1 MAGKEGSTGAEV
13 TGAGAEGAGGPE
25 TEPIP
30 PTAGGLSA
38 SELCARRKNRL
49 SELVALYKE
58 QFWVVAEE
66 LGERARE
73 LRSAE
78 GVGAP
83 GASGQ
88 EFEGTP
94 GGLAE
99 HYGDKLP
106 SASDVEED
114 VLAGKARVAPNA
126 EARGR
131 RRAEAAL
138 RIPAIR
144 GLERTAVSI
153 FSRRASSRGALA
165 CLVGKRA
172 AFYLSRPEM
181 SIGRSTKYQIVDVD
195 LSPEGDCSK
204 VSRQQG
210 MVRLHPGGSFYFQ
223 NLGQRKAKVDGNA
236 VPTRARAVLKN
247 GSLLQVGGLSLMF
260 LVNPLRRD

>member
-1 MAGKEGSTGAEV
+1 MPQKTKKTLPPSPRPFVKGGKGPLHPPSFPSYLLLFLPNLPSPPPMAAALPSMDRLDAARALLGV
-13 TGAGAEGAGGPE
+13 VGPACLNNAAQG
-25 TEPIP
+25 T
-30 PTAGGLSA
+30 
-38 SELCARRKNRL
+38 
-49 SELVALYKE
+49 
-58 QFWVVAEE
+58 
-66 LGERARE
+66 
-73 LRSAE
+73 
-78 GVGAP
+78 
-83 GASGQ
+83 SGQ

-138 RIPAIR
+138 KIPAIR